1 MSISHLY
8 VFFGENVYLD
18 LLPIVLIELFFD
30 TELYEFFYILDF
42 NPLSIVLSANTFPHS
57 IGYFILLMV
66 SFATKS
72 LLTLIRYYL
81 FVFPFFFFFFFALG
95 NSFKK
100 ILLQFMPKN
109 ILPMFFSR
117 NLMVSCLTFRSL
129 NKFVFIFVYGM
140 RLCSNFIDFHVAVQL
155 SQYH

>member
-1 MSISHLY
+1 MCLIAMSSL
-8 VFFGENVYLD
+8 GKMCLD
-18 LLPIVLIELFFD
+18 LLPIVLIELYFD
-30 TELYEFFYILDF
+30 TELYEFFYILDL
-42 NPLSIVLSANTFPHS
+42 NPLSIVSSANTFPHS
-57 IGYFILLMV
+57 IGYFILLV

-72 LLTLIRYYL
+72 LLTLIRAHW
-81 FVFPFFFFFFFALG
+81 FVFPFLFFFFFTLG

-100 ILLQFMPKN
+100 ILLQFMSKS
-109 ILPMFFSR
+109 ILPKFSSR

-140 RLCSNFIDFHVAVQL
+140 KLCSNFIDFHVAVQL

>member
-66 SFATKS
+66 SFATEA
-72 LLTLIRYYL
+72 
-81 FVFPFFFFFFFALG
+81 F
-95 NSFKK
+95 
-100 ILLQFMPKN
+100 QFDVVPRVYFCFCCQVN
-109 ILPMFFSR
+109 
-117 NLMVSCLTFRSL
+117 MV
-129 NKFVFIFVYGM
+129 IW
-140 RLCSNFIDFHVAVQL
+140 
-155 SQYH
+155 

>member
-66 SFATKS
+66 SFATKN

-81 FVFPFFFFFFFALG
+81 FVFPFFFFFCLG
-95 NSFKK
+95 KL
-100 ILLQFMPKN
+100 IQKN
-109 ILPMFFSR
+109 IA
-117 NLMVSCLTFRSL
+117 T
-129 NKFVFIFVYGM
+129 IFAEEY
-140 RLCSNFIDFHVAVQL
+140 SAHVL
-155 SQYH
+155 F

>member
-8 VFFGENVYLD
+8 IFFGENVYLD
-18 LLPIVLIELFFD
+18 LLPVVLIELFFD
-30 TELYEFFYILDF
+30 TELYEFFYILDL
-42 NPLSIVLSANTFPHS
+42 NPLSIVSSANTFPHS

-72 LLTLIRYYL
+72 LLTFIRSHL
-81 FVFPFFFFFFFALG
+81 FVFPFLFFLPWETHSEKYCY
-95 NSFKK
+95 NLCQS
-100 ILLQFMPKN
+100 
-109 ILPMFFSR
+109 ILPKFSSR